1 MIIGRIQRAAW
12 LLAALIASVAS
23 AGWLPGLAQVERPEV
38 PVIVLDSADGGFFVL
53 ASAVPFQVSKAEEAV
68 DWFEVETIEGEAT
81 EPRIVELTAHPGELS
96 PATYFSAVR
105 IDVTTRDGPRAIHIP
120 VAMEVPASTQ
130 AEMTLAE
137 AAAAIPEGLAQL
149 STGQPDVEV
158 RFNLTPARHY
168 IVELVD
174 LEKELLKLEALLNS
188 LPPGARPDA
197 AAQTYEHVFPWMC
210 LEVCGPNAATEIAD
224 VAPNLDAVS
233 GVSYERYRMHAGV
246 WGLLNVT
253 DPGPWSSENGLT
265 KWPMLVGGYKPSAA
279 SVQAMWTNRAM
290 ILQNLIAEAGANG
303 HLGYTI
309 DVEGMAESGTNTFIA
324 LVDYLADGLHA
335 AGFKLMV
342 AHATWATLAPLAK
355 LAATSVDYV
364 ATMDPYT
371 GWWYKYIPADYA
383 GIQPARL
390 IWGFTW
396 GGISDATQRT
406 MWDWMEASGYNAGVA
421 GAAVWRTPLMPPHG
435 SNTLDY
441 YAGLRRYYPKQQ
453 VTTPTPTPSPTA
465 TDTPTP
471 TATATSTPTLTP
483 TPTPTNTA
491 TATSTAAPSVIF
503 FDDFETDRGWI
514 RNASGSDTAVTGR
527 WERGD
532 PQDTNFG
539 GVPMQLGT
547 TMSGT
552 QNLVTGA
559 LAGSSVGIYD
569 IDGGVTSIRSPQ
581 IALPA
586 GGGLQLMF
594 SYYLAYLTNASAD
607 DFLRVRVVGPASS
620 TTVFEERGSA
630 QEDRAGWAQ
639 YAVGLDAFAGQSIY
653 LIIEAAD
660 AASASLVEAA
670 VDDVTIV
677 AGQGG
682 PPPGSVFFDDFETD
696 RGWVR
701 NASGSDTATAGLWER
716 ADPQDTFYSSG
727 LTQLGTTVSGTRD
740 LATGPLAGVDLGH
753 YDIDGGVTSIRS
765 PSISLPG
772 SGSLRLTFFYYLAHT
787 GNAGTDD
794 FLRVRV
800 LGDSSSVT
808 VFEELGSAD
817 TDYGAWA
824 QFSVALDSFAG
835 QNVHLLIEAADA
847 AALSLVEAGVDD
859 VSITVGAP

>member
-1 MIIGRIQRAAW
+1 
-12 LLAALIASVAS
+12 
-23 AGWLPGLAQVERPEV
+23 VEQPEI

-68 DWFEVETIEGEAT
+68 DWFEVEAVEGEAT
-81 EPRIVELTAHPGELS
+81 EPRIVALSARPGELP

-105 IDVTTRDGPRAIHIP
+105 IDVTTPDGPRAIHIP
-120 VAMEVPASTQ
+120 VAMEVAAEAQ
-130 AEMTLAE
+130 AEITLAE
-137 AAAAIPEGLAQL
+137 AAAAVPEGLAQL

-158 RFNLTPARHY
+158 RFTPTPARHY
-168 IVELVD
+168 IVEVVD
-174 LEKELLKLEALLNS
+174 LEKELLKLEALLDS
-188 LPPGARPDA
+188 LPPEARPQDLSA
-197 AAQTYEHVFPWMC
+197 AAETYEHVFPWMC

-224 VAPNLDAVS
+224 VAPNLNAVS

-253 DPGPWSSENGLT
+253 DPGPWSSEHGLT

-279 SVQAMWTNRAM
+279 SVQAMWNNRAM
-290 ILQNLIAEAGANG
+290 ILQNMIAEARAHG

-309 DVEGMAESGTNTFIA
+309 DVEGMAESGTNTFIS

-335 AGFKLMV
+335 AGYKLMV
-342 AHATWATLAPLAK
+342 AHASWATLAPLAK

-371 GWWYKYIPADYA
+371 GWWYKYIPTDYA
-383 GIQPARL
+383 GIEHPRL

-396 GGISDATQRT
+396 GGISDATQHT
-406 MWDWMEASGYNAGVA
+406 MWEWMEASGYNVGVS

-441 YAGLRRYYPKQQ
+441 YTGLRRYYPKQQ
-453 VTTPTPTPSPTA
+453 VTTPTPTPTPTA

-483 TPTPTNTA
+483 TPTPTDTPTPTHTA
-491 TATSTAAPSVIF
+491 SPTSTAAPSVIF

-514 RNASGSDTAVTGR
+514 PNASGSDTAATGR

-539 GVPMQLGT
+539 GAPMQLGT

-559 LAGSSVGIYD
+559 QAGTSVGVYD

-586 GGGLQLMF
+586 GQGLQFMF

-639 YAVGLDAFAGQSIY
+639 YAVGLDAFAGQSVY
-653 LIIEAAD
+653 LVIEAAD
-660 AASASLVEAA
+660 AAGASLVEAA
-670 VDDVTIV
+670 IDDVTIV

-682 PPPGSVFFDDFETD
+682 PPPGSLFFDDFETD

-701 NASGSDTATAGLWER
+701 NASGSDTATIGLWER

-772 SGSLRLTFFYYLAHT
+772 SGPLRLTFYYYLAHT
-787 GNAGTDD
+787 GNAGADD

-800 LGDSSSVT
+800 LGDSASLT

-824 QFSVALDSFAG
+824 QSTVALDSFAG
-835 QNVHLLIEAADA
+835 QSIQLQIEAADA
-847 AALSLVEAGVDD
+847 GALSLVEAGVDD
-859 VSITVGAP
+859 VSITVSGP